1 MVSSAGVDKRAD
13 PAGPSVVAGPAEA
26 VAERL
31 AGLLGPRF
39 NPLNLMLTG
48 ADPRENDEQAMSLAQ
63 EVLPAMRQ
71 AA

>member
-1 MVSSAGVDKRAD
+1 
-13 PAGPSVVAGPAEA
+13 
-26 VAERL
+26 
-31 AGLLGPRF
+31 
-39 NPLNLMLTG
+39 MLTG

>member
-31 AGLLGPRF
+31 AGLLGPAST
-39 NPLNLMLTG
+39 PST
-48 ADPRENDEQAMSLAQ
+48 
-63 EVLPAMRQ
+63 
-71 AA
+71 